1 MGINLKEDNMDHKE
15 FFLKTTVWRLF
26 FIAAIPGAVSMLASA
41 IFGLF
46 DGIFIG
52 NILGDTAFAAINI
65 AFPFVIISFSLSD
78 LVAVGSAVPIS
89 IALGRQDEKEANNIF
104 TCALLMI
111 TGAGALMGLVL
122 WFGAPVILDFL
133 DASPE
138 AQRLGVEYIRVYAFF
153 SPISPAAFAF
163 DNYLRIS
170 GKVKLSMW
178 LNIGTSISTILLEFL
193 FLFVFRWGIWSA
205 ALAPCICFGASVLI
219 AFTLFALGKMQLK
232 ITKPRFSVKTTK
244 KIIQC
249 GMPIFLNNVSG
260 RITSI
265 AMNKALISM
274 GGDSAVAIYGIQM
287 YVGEIIQPLI
297 YGICDSLQPA
307 IGYNWGARR
316 FDRVKKITKWTFG
329 ASAAV
334 SVVSFAMMWLIPDVL
349 VSLFTTSTD
358 TAFLNEAVKALK
370 IFAVSKLM
378 FWFAFATQSYM
389 TAVEKSLYA
398 TLISVGAAFIFPMIF
413 IFALYG
419 LGLTGLWLNA
429 PLTVLSVCVIS
440 AVILLVF
447 RKEMKR
453 IEQQNIEL

>member
-1 MGINLKEDNMDHKE
+1 MDHKE
-15 FFLKTTVWRLF
+15 FFLKTSVWRLF
-26 FIAAIPGAVSMLASA
+26 FIAAIPGAISMLAAA

-122 WFGAPVILDFL
+122 WFGAPIILDFL

-205 ALAPCICFGASVLI
+205 ALAPCICFGMSVLI

-232 ITKPRFSVKTTK
+232 LTKPHFSLKTTK

-307 IGYNWGARR
+307 IGYNWGAKR
-316 FDRVKKITKWTFG
+316 FDRVKSITKWTFG

-358 TAFLNEAVKALK
+358 AAFLDEAVRALR
-370 IFAVSKLM
+370 IFAFSKLM

-413 IFALYG
+413 IFALYN
-419 LGLTGLWLNA
+419 LNLTGLWLNA
-429 PLTVLSVCVIS
+429 PLTVLSVCILSV
-440 AVILLVF
+440 VILFLF
-447 RKEMKR
+447 KKEMKKTEQND
-453 IEQQNIEL
+453 IEI

>member
-1 MGINLKEDNMDHKE
+1 MEHKE
-15 FFLKTTVWRLF
+15 YFLKTSITRLF
-26 FIAAIPGAVSMLASA
+26 FIAAIPGAISMLASA

-52 NILGDTAFAAINI
+52 NILGETAFAAINI

-104 TCALLMI
+104 TCALIMI
-111 TGAGALMGLVL
+111 TCAGALMGLVL
-122 WFGAPVILDFL
+122 WFGAPIILDFL
-133 DASPE
+133 GASPE

-163 DNYLRIS
+163 DNYLKIS

-178 LNIGTSISTILLEFL
+178 LNIGTSIATILLEFL

-205 ALAPCICFGASVLI
+205 ALAPCICFGTSVLI

-232 ITKPRFSVKTTK
+232 ITKPKFSTRTTR

-249 GMPIFLNNVSG
+249 GMPVFLNNVSG

-274 GGDSAVAIYGIQM
+274 GGDPAVAIYGIQM
-287 YVGEIIQPLI
+287 YVGEIIQPMI
-297 YGICDSLQPA
+297 YGICDSLQPS

-316 FDRVKKITKWTFG
+316 FDRVKKLTKWTFG

-334 SVVSFAMMWLIPDVL
+334 SFVSFAMMWIIPDVL
-349 VSLFTTSTD
+349 VALFTTTTD
-358 TAFLNEAVKALK
+358 VAFISEATKALR
-370 IFAVSKLM
+370 IYAVSKLL

-389 TAVEKSLYA
+389 TAVEKSFFA
-398 TLISVGAAFIFPMIF
+398 TLISVGAAFVFPMIF
-413 IFALYG
+413 IFALYDM
-419 LGLTGLWLNA
+419 GLTGLWLNA
-429 PLTVLSVCVIS
+429 PLTMAACCIIS
-440 AVILLVF
+440 LVILIVF
-447 RKEMKR
+447 SREMKKKETETPNI
-453 IEQQNIEL
+453 IE

>member
-1 MGINLKEDNMDHKE
+1 MDHKE

-193 FLFVFRWGIWSA
+193 FLFVFRWSIWSA

-419 LGLTGLWLNA
+419 LGLMGLWLNA

>member
-334 SVVSFAMMWLIPDVL
+334 SVVSFAMMWFIPDVL

-440 AVILLVF
+440 AVILLIF

>member
-1 MGINLKEDNMDHKE
+1 MEHKE
-15 FFLKTTVWRLF
+15 FFLKTSIARLF
-26 FIAAIPGAVSMLASA
+26 FIAAIPGAISMLASA

-52 NILGDTAFAAINI
+52 NILGETAFAAINV

-104 TCALLMI
+104 TYALILI
-111 TGAGALMGLVL
+111 TCAGALMGLVL
-122 WFGAPVILDFL
+122 WFGAPIILAFL
-133 DASPE
+133 GASDE

-163 DNYLRIS
+163 DNYLKIS

-193 FLFVFRWGIWSA
+193 FLFVFKWGIWSA
-205 ALAPCICFGASVLI
+205 ALAPCICFGTSALI
-219 AFTLFALGKMQLK
+219 AFILFSLGKMQLK
-232 ITKPRFSVKTTK
+232 LTKPHFSLQTTK

-265 AMNKALISM
+265 AMNKALITM

-287 YVGEIIQPLI
+287 YVGEIIQPTI
-297 YGICDSLQPA
+297 YGMCDSLQPA

-316 FDRVKKITKWTFG
+316 FDRVKKLTKWTFG
-329 ASAAV
+329 ASAMV
-334 SVVSFAMMWLIPDVL
+334 SIISFAMMWLIPETL
-349 VSLFTTSTD
+349 VALFTTTND
-358 TAFLNEAVKALK
+358 TAFLNEAVLALK
-370 IFAVSKLM
+370 IYAVSKLL

-389 TAVEKSLYA
+389 TAIEKSLYA

-413 IFALYG
+413 IFALYN

-429 PLTVLSVCVIS
+429 PLTMLACCILSGI
-440 AVILLVF
+440 ILILF
-447 RKEMKR
+447 SKELKK
-453 IEQQNIEL
+453 IEEAEQINLQ

>member
-1 MGINLKEDNMDHKE
+1 MEHKE
-15 FFLKTTVWRLF
+15 FFLKTSITRLF
-26 FIAAIPGAVSMLASA
+26 FIAAIPGAISMLASA

-52 NILGDTAFAAINI
+52 NILGETAFAAINI

-104 TCALLMI
+104 TCALIMI
-111 TGAGALMGLVL
+111 TCAGALMGLVL
-122 WFGAPVILDFL
+122 WFGAPIILAFL

-163 DNYLRIS
+163 DNYLKIS

-193 FLFVFRWGIWSA
+193 FLFVFKWGIWSA
-205 ALAPCICFGASVLI
+205 ALAPCICFGMSSLI

-232 ITKPRFSVKTTK
+232 ITKPQFSTRTTR

-249 GMPIFLNNVSG
+249 GMPVFLNNVSG

-287 YVGEIIQPLI
+287 YVGEIIQPMI
-297 YGICDSLQPA
+297 YGICDSLQPS

-316 FDRVKKITKWTFG
+316 FDRVKKLTRWTFG

-334 SVVSFAMMWLIPDVL
+334 SIVSFAMMWLIPDVL
-349 VSLFTTSTD
+349 VSLFTTTTD
-358 TAFLNEAVKALK
+358 TAFITEAIKALR
-370 IFAVSKLM
+370 IYAVSKLL

-389 TAVEKSLYA
+389 TAVEKSFFA

-413 IFALYG
+413 IFALYNMG
-419 LGLTGLWLNA
+419 LVGLWLNA
-429 PLTVLSVCVIS
+429 PLTMAACCIMACVILIIFS
-440 AVILLVF
+440 
-447 RKEMKR
+447 REMKKKETETPNI
-453 IEQQNIEL
+453 IE

>member
-1 MGINLKEDNMDHKE
+1 MDHKE

-193 FLFVFRWGIWSA
+193 FLFVFRWSIWSA

>member
-1 MGINLKEDNMDHKE
+1 MEHKE
-15 FFLKTTVWRLF
+15 FFLKTSITRLF
-26 FIAAIPGAVSMLASA
+26 FIAAIPGAISMLASA

-52 NILGDTAFAAINI
+52 NILGETAFAAINI

-104 TCALLMI
+104 TCALIMI
-111 TGAGALMGLVL
+111 TCAGALMGLVL
-122 WFGAPVILDFL
+122 WFGAPIILDFL
-133 DASPE
+133 GASPE

-163 DNYLRIS
+163 DNYLKIS

-178 LNIGTSISTILLEFL
+178 LNIGTSIATILLEFL

-205 ALAPCICFGASVLI
+205 ALAPCICFGTSVLI
-219 AFTLFALGKMQLK
+219 AFTLFTLGKMQLK
-232 ITKPRFSVKTTK
+232 ITKPKFSTRTTR

-249 GMPIFLNNVSG
+249 GMPVFLNNVSG

-274 GGDSAVAIYGIQM
+274 GGDPAVAIYGIQM
-287 YVGEIIQPLI
+287 YVGEIIQPMI
-297 YGICDSLQPA
+297 YGICDSLQPS

-316 FDRVKKITKWTFG
+316 FDRVKKLTKWTFG

-334 SVVSFAMMWLIPDVL
+334 SIASFAMMWIIPDVL
-349 VSLFTTSTD
+349 VALFTTTTD
-358 TAFLNEAVKALK
+358 VAFISEATKALR
-370 IFAVSKLM
+370 IYAVSKLL

-389 TAVEKSLYA
+389 TAVEKSFFA
-398 TLISVGAAFIFPMIF
+398 TLISVGAAFVFPMIF
-413 IFALYG
+413 IFALYDM
-419 LGLTGLWLNA
+419 GLTGLWLNA
-429 PLTVLSVCVIS
+429 PLTMAACCIIS
-440 AVILLVF
+440 LVILIVF
-447 RKEMKR
+447 SREMKKKETETPNI
-453 IEQQNIEL
+453 IE

>member
-1 MGINLKEDNMDHKE
+1 MEHKE
-15 FFLKTTVWRLF
+15 FFLKTSISRLF
-26 FIAAIPGAVSMLASA
+26 FIAAIPGAISMLASA

-52 NILGDTAFAAINI
+52 NILGETAFAAINI

-104 TCALLMI
+104 TCALIMI

-122 WFGAPVILDFL
+122 WFGAPIILAFL

-163 DNYLRIS
+163 DNYLKIS

-178 LNIGTSISTILLEFL
+178 LNIGTSIATILLEFL
-193 FLFVFRWGIWSA
+193 FLFVLRLGIWSA
-205 ALAPCICFGASVLI
+205 ALAPCICFGTCVLI

-232 ITKPRFSVKTTK
+232 LTKPKFSVKTTK

-249 GMPIFLNNVSG
+249 GMPVFLNNVSG

-274 GGDSAVAIYGIQM
+274 GGDPAVAIYGIQM
-287 YVGEIIQPLI
+287 YVGEIIQPMI
-297 YGICDSLQPA
+297 YGICDSLQPS

-316 FDRVKKITKWTFG
+316 FDRVKKLTKWTFG

-334 SVVSFAMMWLIPDVL
+334 SVVSFAMMWIIPDAL
-349 VSLFTTSTD
+349 VALFTTTTD
-358 TAFLNEAVKALK
+358 VGFIDEAVRALR
-370 IFAVSKLM
+370 IYAFSKLL

-389 TAVEKSLYA
+389 TAVEKSFFA
-398 TLISVGAAFIFPMIF
+398 TLISVGAAFVFPMIF
-413 IFALYG
+413 IFALYDM
-419 LGLTGLWLNA
+419 GLTGLWLNA
-429 PLTVLSVCVIS
+429 PLTMAACCIMSF
-440 AVILLVF
+440 VILILF
-447 RKEMKR
+447 SKEMNKKETETPNI
-453 IEQQNIEL
+453 IE

>member
-1 MGINLKEDNMDHKE
+1 
-15 FFLKTTVWRLF
+15 
-26 FIAAIPGAVSMLASA
+26 MLASA

-52 NILGDTAFAAINI
+52 NILGETAFAAINI

-104 TCALLMI
+104 TCALIMI
-111 TGAGALMGLVL
+111 TCAGALMGLVL
-122 WFGAPVILDFL
+122 WFGAPIILAFL

-163 DNYLRIS
+163 DNYLKIS

-193 FLFVFRWGIWSA
+193 FLFVFKWGIWSA
-205 ALAPCICFGASVLI
+205 ALAPCICFGMSSLI

-232 ITKPRFSVKTTK
+232 ITKPQFSTRTTR

-249 GMPIFLNNVSG
+249 GMPVFLNNVSG

-287 YVGEIIQPLI
+287 YVGEIIQPMI
-297 YGICDSLQPA
+297 YGICDSLQPS

-316 FDRVKKITKWTFG
+316 FDRVKKLTRWTFG

-334 SVVSFAMMWLIPDVL
+334 SIVSFAMMWLIPDVL
-349 VSLFTTSTD
+349 VSLFTTTTD
-358 TAFLNEAVKALK
+358 TAFITEAIKALR
-370 IFAVSKLM
+370 IYAVSKLL

-389 TAVEKSLYA
+389 TAVEKSFFA

-413 IFALYG
+413 IFALYNMG
-419 LGLTGLWLNA
+419 LVGLWLNA
-429 PLTVLSVCVIS
+429 PLTMAACCIMACVILIIFS
-440 AVILLVF
+440 
-447 RKEMKR
+447 REMKKKETETPNI
-453 IEQQNIEL
+453 IE

>member
-178 LNIGTSISTILLEFL
+178 LNIGTSISTILLEFI

-334 SVVSFAMMWLIPDVL
+334 SVVSFAMMWFIPDVL

>member
-1 MGINLKEDNMDHKE
+1 MEHKE
-15 FFLKTTVWRLF
+15 FFLKTSITRLF
-26 FIAAIPGAVSMLASA
+26 FIAAIPGAISMLASA

-52 NILGDTAFAAINI
+52 NILGETAFAAINI

-104 TCALLMI
+104 TCALIMI
-111 TGAGALMGLVL
+111 TCAGALMGLVL
-122 WFGAPVILDFL
+122 WFGAPIILDFL
-133 DASPE
+133 GASPE

-163 DNYLRIS
+163 DNYLKIS

-178 LNIGTSISTILLEFL
+178 LNIGTSIATILLEFL
-193 FLFVFRWGIWSA
+193 FLVVFRWGIWSA
-205 ALAPCICFGASVLI
+205 ALAPCICFGTSVLI
-219 AFTLFALGKMQLK
+219 AFALFALGKMQLK
-232 ITKPRFSVKTTK
+232 LTKPKFSVKTTK

-249 GMPIFLNNVSG
+249 GMPVFLNNVSG

-274 GGDSAVAIYGIQM
+274 GGDPAVAIYGIQM
-287 YVGEIIQPLI
+287 YVGEIIQPMI
-297 YGICDSLQPA
+297 YGICDSLQPS

-316 FDRVKKITKWTFG
+316 FDRVKKLTKWTFG

-334 SVVSFAMMWLIPDVL
+334 SIVSFAMMWIIPDVL
-349 VSLFTTSTD
+349 VALFTTTTD
-358 TAFLNEAVKALK
+358 VGFINEAVRALR
-370 IFAVSKLM
+370 IYAFSKLL

-389 TAVEKSLYA
+389 TAVEKSFFA
-398 TLISVGAAFIFPMIF
+398 TLISVGAAFVFPMIF
-413 IFALYG
+413 IFALYDM
-419 LGLTGLWLNA
+419 GLTGLWLNA
-429 PLTVLSVCVIS
+429 PLTMAACCIIS
-440 AVILLVF
+440 LVILIF
-447 RKEMKR
+447 FSKEMKKKETETPNI
-453 IEQQNIEL
+453 IE